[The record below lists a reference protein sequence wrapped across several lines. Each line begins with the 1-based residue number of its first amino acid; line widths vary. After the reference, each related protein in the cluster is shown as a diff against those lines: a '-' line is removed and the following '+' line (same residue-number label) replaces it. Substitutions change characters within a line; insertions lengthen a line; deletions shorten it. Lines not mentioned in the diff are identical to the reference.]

1 MHPSTG
7 AGAALRAQP
16 SQIGAVGRFERDCWR
31 GLAYRFESFR
41 SDDFALD
48 GVDEGTIPRVI
59 TLGNH
64 SFHYNAHLVGASL
77 SLYF

>member
-1 MHPSTG
+1 
-7 AGAALRAQP
+7 
-16 SQIGAVGRFERDCWR
+16 
-31 GLAYRFESFR
+31 
-41 SDDFALD
+41 
-48 GVDEGTIPRVI
+48 VI